1 MSWKYEGTCSAEK
14 EYVCGKEDGFYI
26 KYVEFS
32 LESAVCCQ
40 HAMKKKRPLPVWLLQ
55 KRMPGIRKTRQNQR
69 LPKKKP
75 DKAKADPGGEEKE
88 GSIWVYVCGEV
99 ASPGVYELQEGDR
112 ITHAIEAAGGLTEAA
127 GQVYLNQAAHLTDG
141 QRIYVPSR
149 EEEQTLKEE
158 GSPSDMADAGM
169 GKDTGIINL
178 NTATKAELL
187 SLSGIGESRAEAIIA
202 YRETNGGF
210 RKIEDLKKVDGI
222 KEGIFQK
229 IREQITVE

>member
-1 MSWKYEGTCSAEK
+1 MRKRRRILYQICGIFLGISCMLSACHEK
-14 EYVCGKEDGFYI
+14 EETFTSVAAAEADAGDKKNEA
-26 KYVEFS
+26 
-32 LESAVCCQ
+32 ESKVAEE
-40 HAMKKKRPLPVWLLQ
+40 
-55 KRMPGIRKTRQNQR
+55 
-69 LPKKKP
+69 KP

-127 GQVYLNQAAHLTDG
+127 GQVYLN
-141 QRIYVPSR
+141 
-149 EEEQTLKEE
+149 
-158 GSPSDMADAGM
+158 AGM

>member
-1 MSWKYEGTCSAEK
+1 MLSACHEK
-14 EYVCGKEDGFYI
+14 EETFTSVAAAEADAGDKKNEA
-26 KYVEFS
+26 
-32 LESAVCCQ
+32 ESKA
-40 HAMKKKRPLPVWLLQ
+40 AEE
-55 KRMPGIRKTRQNQR
+55 
-69 LPKKKP
+69 KP

-141 QRIYVPSR
+141 QRIYVPSK
-149 EEEQTLKEE
+149 EEEQSLTEE
-158 GSPSDMADAGM
+158 LSPTDRANGQTA
-169 GKDTGIINL
+169 KDTGKVNL

-187 SLSGIGESRAEAIIA
+187 SLNGIGESRAEAILA
-202 YRETNGGF
+202 YREANGRFGN
-210 RKIEDLKKVDGI
+210 IEDLKKVDGI

>member
-1 MSWKYEGTCSAEK
+1 M
-14 EYVCGKEDGFYI
+14 
-26 KYVEFS
+26 
-32 LESAVCCQ
+32 
-40 HAMKKKRPLPVWLLQ
+40 
-55 KRMPGIRKTRQNQR
+55 
-69 LPKKKP
+69 
-75 DKAKADPGGEEKE
+75 
-88 GSIWVYVCGEV
+88 
-99 ASPGVYELQEGDR
+99 
-112 ITHAIEAAGGLTEAA
+112 
-127 GQVYLNQAAHLTDG
+127 
-141 QRIYVPSR
+141 PSR

-169 GKDTGIINL
+169 EKDTGIINL

>member
-1 MSWKYEGTCSAEK
+1 MRKRRRILYQICGIFLGISCMLSACHEK
-14 EYVCGKEDGFYI
+14 EETFTSVAAAEADAGDKKNEA
-26 KYVEFS
+26 
-32 LESAVCCQ
+32 ESKA
-40 HAMKKKRPLPVWLLQ
+40 AEE
-55 KRMPGIRKTRQNQR
+55 
-69 LPKKKP
+69 KP

-88 GSIWVYVCGEV
+88 DSIWVYVCGEV

-127 GQVYLNQAAHLTDG
+127 GQVYLNQAAHLT
-141 QRIYVPSR
+141 
-149 EEEQTLKEE
+149 E

-169 GKDTGIINL
+169 EKDTGIINL

-229 IREQITVE
+229 IREQITVERTEIQPGTG

>member
-1 MSWKYEGTCSAEK
+1 MRKRRQILYQICGIFLGISCMLSACHEK
-14 EYVCGKEDGFYI
+14 EETFTSVAAAEADAGDKKNEA
-26 KYVEFS
+26 
-32 LESAVCCQ
+32 ESKA
-40 HAMKKKRPLPVWLLQ
+40 AEE
-55 KRMPGIRKTRQNQR
+55 
-69 LPKKKP
+69 KP
-75 DKAKADPGGEEKE
+75 DKEKADPGGEEKE

-99 ASPGVYELQEGDR
+99 ASPGVYELQEGAR

-158 GSPSDMADAGM
+158 DSPSDMADAGM

>member
-1 MSWKYEGTCSAEK
+1 MC
-14 EYVCGKEDGFYI
+14 
-26 KYVEFS
+26 
-32 LESAVCCQ
+32 
-40 HAMKKKRPLPVWLLQ
+40 HP
-55 KRMPGIRKTRQNQR
+55 
-69 LPKKKP
+69 
-75 DKAKADPGGEEKE
+75 
-88 GSIWVYVCGEV
+88 
-99 ASPGVYELQEGDR
+99 
-112 ITHAIEAAGGLTEAA
+112 
-127 GQVYLNQAAHLTDG
+127 
-141 QRIYVPSR
+141 

>member
-1 MSWKYEGTCSAEK
+1 MLSACHEK
-14 EYVCGKEDGFYI
+14 EETFTSVAAAEADAGDKKNEA
-26 KYVEFS
+26 
-32 LESAVCCQ
+32 ESKA
-40 HAMKKKRPLPVWLLQ
+40 AEE
-55 KRMPGIRKTRQNQR
+55 
-69 LPKKKP
+69 KP
-75 DKAKADPGGEEKE
+75 DKAKADPGGEDKE

-112 ITHAIEAAGGLTEAA
+112 IMHAIEAAGGLTEAA

>member
-1 MSWKYEGTCSAEK
+1 MRKRRRILYQICGIFLGISCMLSACHEK
-14 EYVCGKEDGFYI
+14 EETFTSVAAAEADAGDKKNEA
-26 KYVEFS
+26 
-32 LESAVCCQ
+32 ESKA
-40 HAMKKKRPLPVWLLQ
+40 AEE
-55 KRMPGIRKTRQNQR
+55 
-69 LPKKKP
+69 KP

-141 QRIYVPSR
+141 QRIYV
-149 EEEQTLKEE
+149 
-158 GSPSDMADAGM
+158 PSDMADAGM

>member
-1 MSWKYEGTCSAEK
+1 M
-14 EYVCGKEDGFYI
+14 
-26 KYVEFS
+26 
-32 LESAVCCQ
+32 
-40 HAMKKKRPLPVWLLQ
+40 
-55 KRMPGIRKTRQNQR
+55 
-69 LPKKKP
+69 
-75 DKAKADPGGEEKE
+75 
-88 GSIWVYVCGEV
+88 
-99 ASPGVYELQEGDR
+99 
-112 ITHAIEAAGGLTEAA
+112 
-127 GQVYLNQAAHLTDG
+127 
-141 QRIYVPSR
+141 PSR

-187 SLSGIGESRAEAIIA
+187 STLSGIGESRAEAIIA

>member
-1 MSWKYEGTCSAEK
+1 MRKRRRILYQICGIFLGISCMLSACHEK
-14 EYVCGKEDGFYI
+14 EETFTSVAAAEADAGD
-26 KYVEFS
+26 
-32 LESAVCCQ
+32 
-40 HAMKKKRPLPVWLLQ
+40 KK
-55 KRMPGIRKTRQNQR
+55 N
-69 LPKKKP
+69 
-75 DKAKADPGGEEKE
+75 
-88 GSIWVYVCGEV
+88 
-99 ASPGVYELQEGDR
+99 
-112 ITHAIEAAGGLTEAA
+112 EAA

>member
-1 MSWKYEGTCSAEK
+1 MRKRRRILYQICGIFLGISCMLSACHEK
-14 EYVCGKEDGFYI
+14 EETFTSVAA
-26 KYVEFS
+26 VEADAGDKKNEA
-32 LESAVCCQ
+32 ESKA
-40 HAMKKKRPLPVWLLQ
+40 AEE
-55 KRMPGIRKTRQNQR
+55 
-69 LPKKKP
+69 KP
-75 DKAKADPGGEEKE
+75 DKEKADPGGEEK
-88 GSIWVYVCGEV
+88 
-99 ASPGVYELQEGDR
+99 
-112 ITHAIEAAGGLTEAA
+112 EAA

-158 GSPSDMADAGM
+158 DSPSDMADAGM
-169 GKDTGIINL
+169 EKDTGIINL

>member
-1 MSWKYEGTCSAEK
+1 MRKRRRILYQVCGIILGISCMLSACHEK
-14 EYVCGKEDGFYI
+14 EETFTIVAA
-26 KYVEFS
+26 VEADAGDKKNEA
-32 LESAVCCQ
+32 ESKA
-40 HAMKKKRPLPVWLLQ
+40 AEE
-55 KRMPGIRKTRQNQR
+55 
-69 LPKKKP
+69 KP

-158 GSPSDMADAGM
+158 GSPSGMADAGTE
-169 GKDTGIINL
+169 KDTGKINL

-202 YRETNGGF
+202 YRETSGGF
-210 RKIEDLKKVDGI
+210 SKIEDLKKVDGI

>member
-1 MSWKYEGTCSAEK
+1 MRKRRRILYQICGIFLGISCMLSACHEK
-14 EYVCGKEDGFYI
+14 EETFTSVAAAEADAGDKKNEA
-26 KYVEFS
+26 
-32 LESAVCCQ
+32 ES
-40 HAMKKKRPLPVWLLQ
+40 
-55 KRMPGIRKTRQNQR
+55 
-69 LPKKKP
+69 
-75 DKAKADPGGEEKE
+75 KAAEEKE